1 MASQNAARLG
11 IVLAVDSAELKTKIS
26 EAEAAF
32 DGLAKSAQSATKRAA
47 KDLQDLIYQTA
58 DYGKTLTKVE
68 LIERQIAAGR
78 YKNADKS
85 MIDALRLQ
93 AKAYD
98 DVAKAQKNVT
108 DGMTQ
113 QQKMAL
119 TYQTTDLFTQIA
131 SGQNPMIALIQQ
143 GGQLKD
149 SMGGL
154 GNMFRVLGT
163 LVTPVNV
170 AMVGL
175 AATFGTIGYA
185 IYKAIDDLDKFKD
198 AMTLTGG
205 IAGVTYDK
213 LLNIGNTISEKTNE
227 TIGNA
232 RDVMQT
238 IAASGKF
245 TASTMQNVGEVILRF
260 SRIAGVNAADAAKTL
275 IPLLDGT
282 ASSAKQLND
291 KYHFLTIEQY
301 KNIEALERQGKLQ
314 ESIKLQ
320 AQALNDSFE
329 STQRQLGALEK
340 AWQGVANF
348 ASAAWNAMMGW
359 GREDGSKRALEL
371 EKMINEL
378 TQEVDRRKEKGLKTG
393 SQESAI
399 KAFRNELEGIVAKET
414 EALKK
419 AEARAKVAEKNK
431 ADIAAREKAGG
442 LAKQIQL
449 ENEYNKLVAHNA
461 IDRAKQTADAVL
473 TIQLDADKRKADVLR
488 DEAQKN
494 EAERGVFAAQNKKIA
509 DQQIIAIEID
519 TQNKLR
525 DVRRKYA
532 IAEMEDGR
540 RQHEEMAN
548 FKSLI
553 DKERQAKLDAGAQQ
567 VKELE
572 NAKEMIELQN
582 RLVYMTEKEQKLAEV
597 SLKYEQRRRE
607 IVGQADEEFLK
618 AQLDKQQAI
627 ENFNIEL
634 QDKTLKSQQ
643 VFNSL
648 YSAMGNAI
656 DNFVKGGKSKFS
668 DFARSVI
675 RDMIAMQMKAQ
686 ALQIMRYAFN
696 FFAMPAM
703 GPSPSGGGALD
714 ASFNQYLAPRA
725 NGGPVYDGTPYMV
738 GERGPELFVPNG
750 SGTIIPNNAL
760 SNVGGPSVVYNG
772 LYIANMSAIDTQSAI
787 QFLSKN
793 KQAVWAANQ
802 SAQRSMPVSR

>member
-32 DGLAKSAQSATKRAA
+32 DGLAKSAQTATRKAA
-47 KDLQDLIYQTA
+47 KDLQDLVYQTA

-163 LVTPVNV
+163 FVTPANV
-170 AMVGL
+170 AMGAF
-175 AATFGTIGYA
+175 AATLGAVA
-185 IYKAIDDLDKFKD
+185 IAAYQADKELDKFKD
-198 AMTLTGG
+198 TMALTGNYTRLSYDQFNDLATVLG
-205 IAGVTYDK
+205 DRMNVGTGKAKDAIMALIATGQYTDQTISAVSQAVLNYSKIAGV
-213 LLNIGNTISEKTNE
+213 
-227 TIGNA
+227 
-232 RDVMQT
+232 
-238 IAASGKF
+238 
-245 TASTMQNVGEVILRF
+245 
-260 SRIAGVNAADAAKTL
+260 DAATAAQKL
-275 IPLLDGT
+275 AGGLNGT
-282 ASSAKQLND
+282 ASGAASLN
-291 KYHFLTIEQY
+291 KEMNFLTLEQY
-301 KNIEALERQGKLQ
+301 KQIAALERAGRTQDAIQIATVALNTKLQ
-314 ESIKLQ
+314 QQTRDLGVLEGAWSKVTKAMSDYWDKFKNLISGPSQNDTLAALDRQIADIEQKLK
-320 AQALNDSFE
+320 N
-329 STQRQLGALEK
+329 
-340 AWQGVANF
+340 
-348 ASAAWNAMMGW
+348 SAADEDTVFARGW
-359 GREDGSKRALEL
+359 RKTLQTLKESKENILEIQRLQNRSATAKSVDGQKEA
-371 EKMINEL
+371 INNFIAA
-378 TQEVDRRKEKGLKTG
+378 G
-393 SQESAI
+393 
-399 KAFRNELEGIVAKET
+399 
-414 EALKK
+414 
-419 AEARAKVAEKNK
+419 
-431 ADIAAREKAGG
+431 DIAKGV
-442 LAKQIQL
+442 QL
-449 ENEYNKLVAHNA
+449 QNDYNKLVAHNA
-461 IDRAKQTADAVL
+461 IDRAKQTADEVL

-488 DEAQKN
+488 DMAQKN
-494 EAERGVFAAQNKKIA
+494 EAERGVFATQNKQIA

-525 DVRRKYA
+525 DIRRRYA

-540 RQHEEMAN
+540 RQHEDMAN
-548 FKSLI
+548 FNSLL
-553 DKERQAKLDAGAQQ
+553 DQQRLAKLNAGEEQT
-567 VKELE
+567 KELE
-572 NAKEMIELQN
+572 NTKELLHLRNQMI
-582 RLVYMTEKEQKLAEV
+582 YTSEKDQKLAEV
-597 SLKYEQRRRE
+597 SLKYDQKRRE
-607 IVGQADEEFLK
+607 IIGDADEQFLK

-627 ENFNIEL
+627 ENYNIEL

-643 VFNSL
+643 VFTSV

-656 DNFVKGGKSKFS
+656 DNFVKGGKTKFA
-668 DFARSVI
+668 DFARSII
-675 RDMIAMQMKAQ
+675 RDMIAMQLKAQ
-686 ALQIMRYAFN
+686 ALQIMRYAFTA
-696 FFAMPAM
+696 FTAP
-703 GPSPSGGGALD
+703 GPSPRGPGPLD

-760 SNVGGPSVVYNG
+760 ENVGGSTVNNYFN
-772 LYIANMSAIDTQSAI
+772 ISAID
-787 QFLSKN
+787 SKSFEERLMSSPN
-793 KQAVWAANQ
+793 AVWAANKYGEKIL
-802 SAQRSMPVSR
+802 ATTYGRT

>member
-163 LVTPVNV
+163 FVTPVNV

-175 AATFGTIGYA
+175 AATFGTLAAAAYFGA
-185 IYKAIDDLDKFKD
+185 DEIYKFKD
-198 AMTLTGG
+198 AMTLTGNY
-205 IAGVTYDK
+205 AGLSQD
-213 LLNIGNTISEKTNE
+213 
-227 TIGNA
+227 
-232 RDVMQT
+232 Q
-238 IAASGKF
+238 F
-245 TASTMQNVGEVILRF
+245 
-260 SRIAGVNAADAAKTL
+260 ADLAKTL
-275 IPLLDGT
+275 ADKLNVGAGKAKDALMALIQTGQFTDKTIGSVSETVLRYAKIAGIDAATAAQKLAGGMDGT
-282 ASSAKQLND
+282 ASSAASLNRQMN
-291 KYHFLTIEQY
+291 FLTLEQY
-301 KNIEALERQGKLQ
+301 KNIAALERAGQWQDAIKI
-314 ESIKLQ
+314 ESD
-320 AQALNDSFE
+320 ALNKMLKE
-329 STQRQLGALEK
+329 QERQLGYLER
-340 AWQGVANF
+340 
-348 ASAAWNAMMGW
+348 AWNGAGKALSDFWDRIKGIGRPESIESQLANKLADIQRIQKTIAMDEQQGNT
-359 GREDGSKRALEL
+359 RAVE
-371 EKMINEL
+371 
-378 TQEVDRRKEKGLKTG
+378 
-393 SQESAI
+393 
-399 KAFRNELEGIVAKET
+399 RNRAVLAGYEAEYEALQKQVKAKED
-414 EALKK
+414 ADKK
-419 AEARAKVAEKNK
+419 MEGEKDAIRK
-431 ADIAAREKAGG
+431 YSEAGG
-442 LAKQIQL
+442 LAKEQQL
-449 ENEYNKLVAHNA
+449 YYENRKLRASND
-461 IDRAKQTADAVL
+461 IEIAKQTASEIQ
-473 TIQLDADKRKADVLR
+473 TIELDAKKRKDDVLR
-488 DEAQKN
+488 DMAQKN
-494 EAERGVFAAQNKKIA
+494 EAERFVFETQNKKIA

-525 DVRRKYA
+525 AIRDRNR
-532 IAEMEDGR
+532 IAEYNEYIRTQEEISAAEVAEDQR
-540 RQHEEMAN
+540 RAAIRTSAQNET
-548 FKSLI
+548 KS
-553 DKERQAKLDAGAQQ
+553 
-567 VKELE
+567 LE
-572 NAKEMIELQN
+572 NAKELVELQN
-582 RLVYMTEKEQKLAEV
+582 RLIYMKEKDQKLAEV
-597 SLKYEQRRRE
+597 SLKYEQKRRE

-618 AQLDKQQAI
+618 TQLDKQQAI

-643 VFNSL
+643 VFNNV

-656 DNFVKGGKSKFS
+656 DNFVKGGKSKFK
-668 DFARSVI
+668 DFAQSII
-675 RDMIAMQMKAQ
+675 RDMLAMQMKAQ

-696 FFAMPAM
+696 FFTGPSM

-760 SNVGGPSVVYNG
+760 ENVGSSTVNNYFN
-772 LYIANMSAIDTQSAI
+772 ISAID
-787 QFLSKN
+787 SKSFEERLMSSPN
-793 KQAVWAANQ
+793 AVWAANKYGEKIL
-802 SAQRSMPVSR
+802 ATTYGRT

>member
-11 IVLAVDSAELKTKIS
+11 IVLAVDSAELKTKLS

-47 KDLQDLIYQTA
+47 KDLQDLVYQTA

-154 GNMFRVLGT
+154 GNMFRMLGT
-163 LVTPVNV
+163 FVTPANV
-170 AMVGL
+170 AMGAF
-175 AATFGTIGYA
+175 AATLGAVA
-185 IYKAIDDLDKFKD
+185 IAAYQADKELDKFKD
-198 AMTLTGG
+198 TMALTGNYTKLSYDQFNNLSTVLG
-205 IAGVTYDK
+205 DRMSVGTGKAKDAIMALVATGQYTDKTISAVSQAVLNYSKIAGV
-213 LLNIGNTISEKTNE
+213 
-227 TIGNA
+227 
-232 RDVMQT
+232 
-238 IAASGKF
+238 
-245 TASTMQNVGEVILRF
+245 
-260 SRIAGVNAADAAKTL
+260 DAATAAQKL
-275 IPLLDGT
+275 AGGLNGT
-282 ASSAKQLND
+282 ASGAASLN
-291 KYHFLTIEQY
+291 KEMNFLTLEQY
-301 KNIEALERQGKLQ
+301 KQIAALERAGKTQDAIQIATVALNTKLQ
-314 ESIKLQ
+314 QQARDLGVLEGAWNKVTKAMSDYWDKFKSLIAGPSQSETLASLDKQIADIEEKLK
-320 AQALNDSFE
+320 
-329 STQRQLGALEK
+329 G
-340 AWQGVANF
+340 
-348 ASAAWNAMMGW
+348 SAADEDTAFARGW
-359 GREDGSKRALEL
+359 RKILQTLKDSKENILEIQRL
-371 EKMINEL
+371 QNRSATAKSVAGQKEAINNFIAA
-378 TQEVDRRKEKGLKTG
+378 G
-393 SQESAI
+393 
-399 KAFRNELEGIVAKET
+399 
-414 EALKK
+414 
-419 AEARAKVAEKNK
+419 
-431 ADIAAREKAGG
+431 DIAKGV
-442 LAKQIQL
+442 QL
-449 ENEYNKLVAHNA
+449 QNEYNKLVAHNA
-461 IDRAKQTADAVL
+461 IDRAKQTADEVL

-488 DEAQKN
+488 DMAQKN

-540 RQHEEMAN
+540 RQDEEMAN

-553 DKERQAKLDAGAQQ
+553 DKQRLAKLNAGEEQT
-567 VKELE
+567 KELE
-572 NAKEMIELQN
+572 NTKELLHLRNQMI
-582 RLVYMTEKEQKLAEV
+582 YTSEKDQKLAEV
-597 SLKYEQRRRE
+597 SLKYDQKRRE
-607 IVGQADEEFLK
+607 IIGKADEEFLK
-618 AQLDKQQAI
+618 AQLDKQEAI
-627 ENFNIEL
+627 ENYNIQL
-634 QDKTLKSQQ
+634 QEKTLKSQQ
-643 VFNSL
+643 VFTSV

-656 DNFVKGGKSKFS
+656 DNFVKGGKTKFA
-668 DFARSVI
+668 DFARSII
-675 RDMIAMQMKAQ
+675 RDMIAMQLKAQ
-686 ALQIMRYAFN
+686 ALQIMRYAFTA
-696 FFAMPAM
+696 FTAP
-703 GPSPSGGGALD
+703 GPSPNGPGPLD

-760 SNVGGPSVVYNG
+760 ENVGSSTVNNYFN
-772 LYIANMSAIDTQSAI
+772 ISAID
-787 QFLSKN
+787 SKSFEERLMSSPN
-793 KQAVWAANQ
+793 AVWAANKYGEKIL
-802 SAQRSMPVSR
+802 ATTYGRT

>member
-154 GNMFRVLGT
+154 GNMFRMLGT
-163 LVTPVNV
+163 FVTPANV
-170 AMVGL
+170 AMGAFAVTLGAVAI
-175 AATFGTIGYA
+175 AAYQA
-185 IYKAIDDLDKFKD
+185 DKELDKFKD
-198 AMTLTGG
+198 TMALTGNYTKLSYDQFNDLATVLG
-205 IAGVTYDK
+205 DRMSVGTGKAKDAIMALVATGQYTDKTISAVSQAVLNYSKIAGV
-213 LLNIGNTISEKTNE
+213 
-227 TIGNA
+227 
-232 RDVMQT
+232 
-238 IAASGKF
+238 
-245 TASTMQNVGEVILRF
+245 
-260 SRIAGVNAADAAKTL
+260 DAATAAQKL
-275 IPLLDGT
+275 AGGLNGT
-282 ASSAKQLND
+282 ASGAASLN
-291 KYHFLTIEQY
+291 KEMNFLTLEQY
-301 KNIEALERQGKLQ
+301 KQIAALERAGKTQDAIQIATVALNTKLQ
-314 ESIKLQ
+314 QQARDLGVLEGAWNKVTKAMSDYWDKFKNLIAGPSQSETLASLDKQIADIEEKLK
-320 AQALNDSFE
+320 
-329 STQRQLGALEK
+329 G
-340 AWQGVANF
+340 
-348 ASAAWNAMMGW
+348 SAADEDTAFARGW
-359 GREDGSKRALEL
+359 RKILQTLKDSKENILEIQRL
-371 EKMINEL
+371 QNRSATAKSVTGQKEAINNFIAA
-378 TQEVDRRKEKGLKTG
+378 G
-393 SQESAI
+393 
-399 KAFRNELEGIVAKET
+399 
-414 EALKK
+414 
-419 AEARAKVAEKNK
+419 
-431 ADIAAREKAGG
+431 DIAKGV
-442 LAKQIQL
+442 QL
-449 ENEYNKLVAHNA
+449 QNEYNKLVAANKIEA
-461 IDRAKQTADAVL
+461 AKQGASE
-473 TIQLDADKRKADVLR
+473 IQAIELDAQKRKDDVLR
-488 DEAQKN
+488 DMAQKN
-494 EAERGVFAAQNKKIA
+494 EAERFVFATQNKKIA

-525 DVRRKYA
+525 AIRDRNR
-532 IAEMEDGR
+532 IAEYNEYIRTQEEISAAEVAEDQR
-540 RQHEEMAN
+540 RAAIRTSAQNET
-548 FKSLI
+548 KS
-553 DKERQAKLDAGAQQ
+553 
-567 VKELE
+567 LE

-597 SLKYEQRRRE
+597 SLKYEQKRRE

-618 AQLDKQQAI
+618 TQLDKQQAI

-643 VFNSL
+643 VFNNV

-656 DNFVKGGKSKFS
+656 DNFVKGGKTKFK
-668 DFARSVI
+668 DFAQSII

-696 FFAMPAM
+696 FFTGPSM

-714 ASFNQYLAPRA
+714 ASFNQYLTPKA

-760 SNVGGPSVVYNG
+760 ENIGGSTVNNYFN
-772 LYIANMSAIDTQSAI
+772 ISAID
-787 QFLSKN
+787 SKSFEERLMSSPN
-793 KQAVWAANQ
+793 AVWAANKYGEKIL
-802 SAQRSMPVSR
+802 ATTYGRT

>member
-47 KDLQDLIYQTA
+47 KDLQDLVYQTA

-154 GNMFRVLGT
+154 GNMFRMLGT
-163 LVTPVNV
+163 FVTPANV
-170 AMVGL
+170 AMGAF
-175 AATFGTIGYA
+175 AATLGAVA
-185 IYKAIDDLDKFKD
+185 IAAYQADKELDKFKD
-198 AMTLTGG
+198 TMALTGNYTKLSYDQFNDLATVLG
-205 IAGVTYDK
+205 DRMSVGTGKAKDAIMALVATGQYTDKTISAVSQAVLNYSKIAGV
-213 LLNIGNTISEKTNE
+213 
-227 TIGNA
+227 
-232 RDVMQT
+232 
-238 IAASGKF
+238 
-245 TASTMQNVGEVILRF
+245 
-260 SRIAGVNAADAAKTL
+260 DAATAAQKL
-275 IPLLDGT
+275 AGGLNGT
-282 ASSAKQLND
+282 ASGAASLN
-291 KYHFLTIEQY
+291 KEMNFLTLEQY
-301 KNIEALERQGKLQ
+301 KQIAALERAGKTQDAIQIATVALNTKLQ
-314 ESIKLQ
+314 QQARDLGVLEGAWNKVTKAMSDYWDKFKNLISGPSQSETLASLDKQIADIEEKLK
-320 AQALNDSFE
+320 
-329 STQRQLGALEK
+329 G
-340 AWQGVANF
+340 
-348 ASAAWNAMMGW
+348 SAADEDTAFARGW
-359 GREDGSKRALEL
+359 RKILQTLKDSKENILEIQRL
-371 EKMINEL
+371 QNRSATAKSVAGQKEAINN
-378 TQEVDRRKEKGLKTG
+378 
-393 SQESAI
+393 
-399 KAFRNELEGIVAKET
+399 F
-414 EALKK
+414 
-419 AEARAKVAEKNK
+419 
-431 ADIAAREKAGG
+431 IAAGD
-442 LAKQIQL
+442 LAKGVQL
-449 ENEYNKLVAHNA
+449 QNEYNKLVAHNA
-461 IDRAKQTADAVL
+461 IDRAKQTADEVL

-488 DEAQKN
+488 DMAQKN

-540 RQHEEMAN
+540 RQDEEMAN

-553 DKERQAKLDAGAQQ
+553 DKQRLAKLNAGEEQT
-567 VKELE
+567 KELE
-572 NAKEMIELQN
+572 NTKELLHLRNQMI
-582 RLVYMTEKEQKLAEV
+582 YTSEKDQKLAEV
-597 SLKYEQRRRE
+597 SLKYDQKRRE
-607 IVGQADEEFLK
+607 IIGKADEEFLK
-618 AQLDKQQAI
+618 AQLDKQEAI
-627 ENFNIEL
+627 ENYNIQL
-634 QDKTLKSQQ
+634 QEKTLKSQQ
-643 VFNSL
+643 VFTSV

-656 DNFVKGGKSKFS
+656 DNFVKGGKTKFA
-668 DFARSVI
+668 DFARSII
-675 RDMIAMQMKAQ
+675 RDMIAMQLKAQ
-686 ALQIMRYAFN
+686 ALQIMRYAFTA
-696 FFAMPAM
+696 FTAP
-703 GPSPSGGGALD
+703 GPSPNGPGPLD

-760 SNVGGPSVVYNG
+760 ENVGSSTVNNYFN
-772 LYIANMSAIDTQSAI
+772 ISAID
-787 QFLSKN
+787 SKSFEERLMSSPN
-793 KQAVWAANQ
+793 AVWAANKYGEKIL
-802 SAQRSMPVSR
+802 ATTYGRT

>member
-47 KDLQDLIYQTA
+47 KDLQDLVYQTA

-154 GNMFRVLGT
+154 GNMFRMLGT
-163 LVTPVNV
+163 FVTPANV
-170 AMVGL
+170 AMGVF
-175 AATFGTIGYA
+175 AATLGAVA
-185 IYKAIDDLDKFKD
+185 IAAYQADKELDKFKD
-198 AMTLTGG
+198 TMALTGNYTKLSYDQFNDLATVLG
-205 IAGVTYDK
+205 DRMSVGTGKAKDAIMALVATGQYTDKTISAVSQAVLNYSKIAGV
-213 LLNIGNTISEKTNE
+213 
-227 TIGNA
+227 
-232 RDVMQT
+232 
-238 IAASGKF
+238 
-245 TASTMQNVGEVILRF
+245 
-260 SRIAGVNAADAAKTL
+260 DAATAAQKL
-275 IPLLDGT
+275 AGGLNGT
-282 ASSAKQLND
+282 ASGAASLN
-291 KYHFLTIEQY
+291 KEMNFLTLEQY
-301 KNIEALERQGKLQ
+301 KQIAALERAGKTQDAIQIATVALNTKLQ
-314 ESIKLQ
+314 QQARDLGVLEGAWNKVTKAMSDYWDKFKSLIAGPSQSETLASLDKQIADIEEKLK
-320 AQALNDSFE
+320 
-329 STQRQLGALEK
+329 G
-340 AWQGVANF
+340 
-348 ASAAWNAMMGW
+348 SAADEDTAFARGW
-359 GREDGSKRALEL
+359 RKILQTLKDSKENILEIQRL
-371 EKMINEL
+371 QNRSATAKSVAG
-378 TQEVDRRKEKGLKTG
+378 QKE
-393 SQESAI
+393 AI
-399 KAFRNELEGIVAKET
+399 SNF
-414 EALKK
+414 
-419 AEARAKVAEKNK
+419 
-431 ADIAAREKAGG
+431 IAAGD
-442 LAKQIQL
+442 LAKGVQL
-449 ENEYNKLVAHNA
+449 QNEYNKLVAQNA
-461 IDRAKQTADAVL
+461 FDLAKQSADEVL
-473 TIQLDADKRKADVLR
+473 TIQIDAEKRKADVLR
-488 DEAQKN
+488 DMAQKN
-494 EAERGVFAAQNKKIA
+494 EAERNVFAVQNKEIA

-525 DVRRKYA
+525 DIRRKYA

-540 RQHEEMAN
+540 RQHEDMAN
-548 FKSLI
+548 FIALR
-553 DKERQAKLDAGAQQ
+553 DQQRLEKLNAGEEQT
-567 VKELE
+567 K
-572 NAKEMIELQN
+572 ELQN
-582 RLVYMTEKEQKLAEV
+582 TKELLHLRNQMIYTSEKDQKLAEV
-597 SLKYEQRRRE
+597 SLKYDQKRRE
-607 IVGQADEEFLK
+607 LVGKTDEEFLK

-627 ENFNIEL
+627 ENYNIEL

-643 VFNSL
+643 VFTNV

-656 DNFVKGGKSKFS
+656 DNFVKGGKTKFK
-668 DFARSVI
+668 DFAQSII
-675 RDMIAMQMKAQ
+675 RDMIAMQLKAQ
-686 ALQIMRYAFN
+686 ALQIMRYAFTA
-696 FFAMPAM
+696 FTAP
-703 GPSPSGGGALD
+703 GPSPNGPGPLD

-760 SNVGGPSVVYNG
+760 ENVGSSTVNNYFN
-772 LYIANMSAIDTQSAI
+772 ISAID
-787 QFLSKN
+787 SKSFEERLMSSPN
-793 KQAVWAANQ
+793 AVWAANKYGEKIL
-802 SAQRSMPVSR
+802 ATTYGRT

>member
-163 LVTPVNV
+163 FVTPANV
-170 AMVGL
+170 AMGAF
-175 AATFGTIGYA
+175 AATLGAVA
-185 IYKAIDDLDKFKD
+185 IAAYQADKELDKFKD
-198 AMTLTGG
+198 TMALTGNYTKLSYDQFNDLATVLG
-205 IAGVTYDK
+205 DRMGVGTGKAKDAIMALVATGQYTDKTISAVSQAVLNYSKIAGV
-213 LLNIGNTISEKTNE
+213 
-227 TIGNA
+227 
-232 RDVMQT
+232 
-238 IAASGKF
+238 
-245 TASTMQNVGEVILRF
+245 
-260 SRIAGVNAADAAKTL
+260 DAATAAQKL
-275 IPLLDGT
+275 AGGLNGT
-282 ASSAKQLND
+282 ASGAASLN
-291 KYHFLTIEQY
+291 KEMNFLTLEQY
-301 KNIEALERQGKLQ
+301 KQISALERAGKTQDAIQIATVALNTKLQ
-314 ESIKLQ
+314 QQARDLGVLEGAWNKVTKAMSDYWDKFKNLIAGPSQSETLASLDKQIADIEEKLK
-320 AQALNDSFE
+320 
-329 STQRQLGALEK
+329 G
-340 AWQGVANF
+340 
-348 ASAAWNAMMGW
+348 SAADEDTAFARGW
-359 GREDGSKRALEL
+359 RKILQTLKDSKENILEIQRL
-371 EKMINEL
+371 QNRSATAKSVAGQKEAINNFIAA
-378 TQEVDRRKEKGLKTG
+378 G
-393 SQESAI
+393 
-399 KAFRNELEGIVAKET
+399 
-414 EALKK
+414 
-419 AEARAKVAEKNK
+419 
-431 ADIAAREKAGG
+431 DIAKGV
-442 LAKQIQL
+442 QL
-449 ENEYNKLVAHNA
+449 QNEYNKLVAHNA
-461 IDRAKQTADAVL
+461 IDRAKQTADEVL

-488 DEAQKN
+488 DMAQKN

-540 RQHEEMAN
+540 RQHEDMAN
-548 FKSLI
+548 FNSLL
-553 DKERQAKLDAGAQQ
+553 DKQRLAKLNAGEEQT
-567 VKELE
+567 KELE
-572 NAKEMIELQN
+572 NTKELLHLRNQMI
-582 RLVYMTEKEQKLAEV
+582 YTSEKDQKLAEV
-597 SLKYEQRRRE
+597 SLKYDQKRRE
-607 IVGQADEEFLK
+607 IIGDADEQFLK

-627 ENFNIEL
+627 ENYNIEL

-643 VFNSL
+643 VFTSV

-656 DNFVKGGKSKFS
+656 DNFVKGGKTKFA

-675 RDMIAMQMKAQ
+675 RDMIAMQLKAQ
-686 ALQIMRYAFN
+686 ALQIMRYAFTA
-696 FFAMPAM
+696 FTAP
-703 GPSPSGGGALD
+703 GPSPRGPGPLD
-714 ASFNQYLAPRA
+714 ASFNQYLERRA
-725 NGGPVYDGTPYMV
+725 SGGPVYDGTPYMV

-760 SNVGGPSVVYNG
+760 ENVGGSTVNNYFN
-772 LYIANMSAIDTQSAI
+772 ISAID
-787 QFLSKN
+787 SKSFEERLMSSPN
-793 KQAVWAANQ
+793 AVWAANKYGEKIL
-802 SAQRSMPVSR
+802 ATTYGRT

>member
-32 DGLAKSAQSATKRAA
+32 DGLAKSAQTATKRAA

-163 LVTPVNV
+163 FVTPANV
-170 AMVGL
+170 AMGAFAVTLGAVAI
-175 AATFGTIGYA
+175 AAYEA
-185 IYKAIDDLDKFKD
+185 DKELDKFKD
-198 AMTLTGG
+198 TMALTGNYTRLSYDQFNDLATVLG
-205 IAGVTYDK
+205 DRMNVGTGKAKDAIMALIATGQYTDQTISAVSQAVLNYSKIAGV
-213 LLNIGNTISEKTNE
+213 
-227 TIGNA
+227 
-232 RDVMQT
+232 
-238 IAASGKF
+238 
-245 TASTMQNVGEVILRF
+245 
-260 SRIAGVNAADAAKTL
+260 DAATAAQKL
-275 IPLLDGT
+275 AGGLNGT
-282 ASSAKQLND
+282 ASGAASLN
-291 KYHFLTIEQY
+291 KEMNFLTLEQY
-301 KNIEALERQGKLQ
+301 KQIAALERAGRTQDAIQIATVALNTKLQ
-314 ESIKLQ
+314 QQTRDLGVLEGAWNKVTKAMSDYWDKFKNLISGPSQSETLASLDKQIADIEEKLK
-320 AQALNDSFE
+320 
-329 STQRQLGALEK
+329 G
-340 AWQGVANF
+340 
-348 ASAAWNAMMGW
+348 SAADEDTAFARGW
-359 GREDGSKRALEL
+359 RKILQTLKDSKENILEMQRL
-371 EKMINEL
+371 QNRSATAKSV
-378 TQEVDRRKEKGLKTG
+378 TGQKE
-393 SQESAI
+393 AI
-399 KAFRNELEGIVAKET
+399 SNFIAAGDVAKG
-414 EALKK
+414 
-419 AEARAKVAEKNK
+419 V
-431 ADIAAREKAGG
+431 
-442 LAKQIQL
+442 QL
-449 ENEYNKLVAHNA
+449 QNDYNKLVAHNA
-461 IDRAKQTADAVL
+461 IDRAKQTADEVL

-488 DEAQKN
+488 DMAQKN
-494 EAERGVFAAQNKKIA
+494 EAERGVFATQNKQIA

-525 DVRRKYA
+525 DIRRRYA

-540 RQHEEMAN
+540 RQHEDMAN
-548 FKSLI
+548 FNSLL
-553 DKERQAKLDAGAQQ
+553 DQQRLAKLKAGEEQT
-567 VKELE
+567 KELE
-572 NAKEMIELQN
+572 NTKELLHLRNQMI
-582 RLVYMTEKEQKLAEV
+582 YTSEKDQKLAEV
-597 SLKYEQRRRE
+597 SLKYDQKRRE
-607 IVGQADEEFLK
+607 IIGKADEEFLK

-627 ENFNIEL
+627 ENYNIEL

-643 VFNSL
+643 VFTSV

-656 DNFVKGGKSKFS
+656 DNFVKGGKTKFA
-668 DFARSVI
+668 DFARSII
-675 RDMIAMQMKAQ
+675 RDMIAMQLKAQ
-686 ALQIMRYAFN
+686 ALQIMRYAFTA
-696 FFAMPAM
+696 FTAP
-703 GPSPSGGGALD
+703 GPSPYGPGALD

-760 SNVGGPSVVYNG
+760 ENVGSSTVNNYFN
-772 LYIANMSAIDTQSAI
+772 ISAID
-787 QFLSKN
+787 SKSFEERLMSSPN
-793 KQAVWAANQ
+793 AVWAANKYGEKIL
-802 SAQRSMPVSR
+802 ATTYGRT